1 MLRLTISSVRGHIL
15 RFLLTASAVMLGVSF
30 VAGTFVLRDSIDG
43 TLNSL
48 FTQALKGVDVQVRGV
63 ESGPGGQGT
72 SGRASLPLDLATTLS
87 EVDGVRRASPD
98 IQGAALV
105 AGADGLPV
113 RNGGAPGLGFP
124 YRADDPAFTLV
135 AGRAPSGPD
144 EVALEESTLAAS
156 GLSLGD
162 RTRAVIGSDVREV
175 TISGEVVFGA
185 LFGATAVL
193 VDEQSARAAFASDGV
208 VAAFSLTADPGVSQ
222 EELARRV
229 EAVLPAQAETVT
241 GAALDAEAQ
250 EGLKT
255 GLGFFT
261 TFLLVFAAVALFVG
275 SFIIVNTFSMLIAQ
289 RTREL
294 ALLRAVGASRGQVMR
309 MVLGEAAVIGVLGSI
324 LGVGLGLLIVV
335 GAKAAIRSGFGADIG
350 SDLPL
355 APTTVLWSLV
365 VGTAVTL
372 VAAAIPARRAARIA
386 PVAAMRDDLP
396 IPPKGLRL
404 RGLIGGA
411 MAVAGVTLLAVTVS
425 RDQVNWPLVG
435 VGAGL
440 AVIGVVVAAPLA
452 TRPVIRLVA
461 WPFATFG
468 GVVGRLARE
477 NALRVPRR
485 TASTA
490 SALMIGLALISGLS
504 VIAES
509 VKASIADIVA
519 AEVTADYVL
528 NAGGGGVLVPDT
540 VAGDVARLPG
550 VATVSPVGGVG
561 IRLGE
566 DDTFASVVDPATVGE
581 VVAVRMVAGDLAAL
595 APDTLLVSQSF
606 AEDRGLGIGGA
617 VDATVGGLAERALT
631 VGGIYQDSQLIG
643 DAVVARALYEQAVP
657 VAARGDF
664 AVFVNAEPGADPVAL
679 RAGLT
684 DAVAPYL
691 VVSVDDG
698 EEYVDSATGQID
710 LLLNLLYVMLLF
722 SVVVA
727 VLGIVNTLALS
738 VIERTR
744 EIGLLRAVGLGRRQL
759 AGMITIESVATAV
772 FGAVLGTGLGL
783 GLGLAMQRGLRN
795 QGLDVLSVPWATIS
809 VVLVAA
815 ALVGVVAA
823 VLPAIR
829 AVRLNVL
836 EAIATE

>member
-30 VAGTFVLRDSIDG
+30 VAGTFVLRDSIDS

-87 EVDGVRRASPD
+87 DVDGVRRASPD

-124 YRADDPAFTLV
+124 FRADDPAFSLV
-135 AGRAPSGPD
+135 AGRGPSGPD
-144 EVALEESTLAAS
+144 EVALETSTLAAS

-193 VDEQSARAAFASDGV
+193 VDEQSAREAFAPDGV
-208 VAAFSLTADPGVSQ
+208 VSAFSLTADPGVSE

-229 EAVLPAQAETVT
+229 DAVLPAQAETVT
-241 GAALDAEAQ
+241 GAVLDQEAQ
-250 EGLKT
+250 EDLRT

-355 APTTVLWSLV
+355 APTTVLWSLL

-411 MAVAGVTLLAVTVS
+411 MAVAGVTLLAVTVA

-528 NAGGGGVLVPDT
+528 NAGGGVLVPDS

-561 IRLGE
+561 IRVGE

-581 VVAVRMVAGDLAAL
+581 VVAVRMVTGDLAAL
-595 APDTLLVSQSF
+595 APDTVLVSQSF
-606 AEDRGLGIGGA
+606 AEDRGLSIGGS

-643 DAVVARALYEQAVP
+643 DAVVARALYEQAIP

-664 AVFVNAEPGADPVAL
+664 AVFVNAEPGADPAAL

-698 EEYVDSATGQID
+698 EEYVDAATGQID

-795 QGLDVLSVPWATIS
+795 QGLDVLSVPWATVS

-823 VLPAIR
+823 VLPAVR

-836 EAIATE
+836 QAIATE